1 MQLNN
6 STPQLPPVGT
16 PINLEDLSAFVLP
29 KGQEAIIVPQKLLS
43 QVPVRKPRKD
53 QWVRTVEDTE
63 RWKPWMLI
71 ELKEESEMYLVTP
84 QLAGVLHGEP
94 TLIHS
99 RLVPYI
105 TDAGVVFLWP
115 IRMPDS
121 YGRLN
126 PWHESALRAAEIAT
140 KQWVRITAN
149 RQLGGYDVLTA
160 QFEKEPAWPNESD
173 EELIKIAFR
182 EKFISSMDHP
192 VIRRLKGL
200 A

>member
-1 MQLNN
+1 
-6 STPQLPPVGT
+6 
-16 PINLEDLSAFVLP
+16 
-29 KGQEAIIVPQKLLS
+29 
-43 QVPVRKPRKD
+43 
-53 QWVRTVEDTE
+53 
-63 RWKPWMLI
+63 
-71 ELKEESEMYLVTP
+71 
-84 QLAGVLHGEP
+84 
-94 TLIHS
+94 
-99 RLVPYI
+99 
-105 TDAGVVFLWP
+105 
-115 IRMPDS
+115 MPDS

-160 QFEKEPAWPNESD
+160 QFEKEPAWPNECD

-182 EKFISSMDHP
+182 EKFISSIDHP

>member
-1 MQLNN
+1 MQLYN
-6 STPQLPPVGT
+6 STTQLPPVGT

-29 KGQEAIIVPQKLLS
+29 KGQESIIIPQKVLS
-43 QVPVRKPRKD
+43 QVPVRKPGKD
-53 QWVRTVEDTE
+53 QWFRAASDTE

-71 ELKEESEMYLVTP
+71 ELKEDSEMYLVP
-84 QLAGVLHGEP
+84 HQLAGVLHGEP
-94 TLIHS
+94 TLIQC
-99 RLVPYI
+99 RLVPCI
-105 TDAGVVFLWP
+105 TDVGVVFLWP

-160 QFEKEPAWPNESD
+160 KFEKEPAWPNESD
-173 EELIKIAFR
+173 EDLIKVAFR
-182 EKFISSMDHP
+182 DKFISSIDHP

-200 A
+200 V

>member
-1 MQLNN
+1 M
-6 STPQLPPVGT
+6 STNTPPDQLPPVGT

-84 QLAGVLHGEP
+84 QLAGLLHGEP

-99 RLVPYI
+99 RLVPYV

-126 PWHESALRAAEIAT
+126 PWHESSLQAAETAT
-140 KQWVRITAN
+140 KQWVRIAPNTQ
-149 RQLGGYDVLTA
+149 RGGYEVFTA
-160 QFEKEPAWPNESD
+160 QFEKEPAWPTESD
-173 EELIKIAFR
+173 DELIRIAFKN
-182 EKFISSMDHP
+182 KFISTMDHP